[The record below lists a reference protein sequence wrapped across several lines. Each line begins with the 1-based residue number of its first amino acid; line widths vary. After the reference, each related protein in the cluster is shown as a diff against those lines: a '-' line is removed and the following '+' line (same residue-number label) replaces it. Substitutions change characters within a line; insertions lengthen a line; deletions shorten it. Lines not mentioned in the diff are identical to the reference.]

1 MTSHH
6 TLVWLARWGQEQRDR
21 TCVTPA
27 WNQSPPIRGVQT
39 MFAFPAPHPGCRE
52 PRTVLWVRESE
63 ENLREGISFLSR
75 KRPPKRLGKRGTA
88 SNSPSL
94 SYFLLTW
101 GCLAA
106 LLSHFLQKFCLLL
119 CFYHVGFPEVCYE
132 ELTTLIL
139 LSHTATHLVNSQSVH
154 AIWSLS
160 LVIMF
165 WK

>member
-1 MTSHH
+1 MTGHH

-27 WNQSPPIRGVQT
+27 WNQSPPIRGIQT
-39 MFAFPAPHPGCRE
+39 RFAFPAPHLGCRK

-94 SYFLLTW
+94 SYFLLTL

-106 LLSHFLQKFCLLL
+106 TFFTEILFASL
-119 CFYHVGFPEVCYE
+119 FYRVGFPEVCYE

-139 LSHTATHLVNSQSVH
+139 LSHTATHFINSQSVH